1 MHWLEEAVAQLPQVL
16 PLIAST
22 DRMATPTMSSAA
34 SRRNLRALR
43 EERELSQTRLAE
55 LAGLNRNYVGDVERG
70 RRNPCLDNILKLA
83 EALDISPSELFRPF
97 EKRR

>member
-1 MHWLEEAVAQLPQVL
+1 
-16 PLIAST
+16 
-22 DRMATPTMSSAA
+22 
-34 SRRNLRALR
+34 LR

-83 EALDISPSELFRPF
+83 DALNISPSELFRPF
-97 EKRR
+97 DKRR

>member
-1 MHWLEEAVAQLPQVL
+1 MPAARP
-16 PLIAST
+16 I
-22 DRMATPTMSSAA
+22 DRFAA
-34 SRRNLRALR
+34 HLRALR

-97 EKRR
+97 DKRR

>member
-1 MHWLEEAVAQLPQVL
+1 MPTARP
-16 PLIAST
+16 I
-22 DRMATPTMSSAA
+22 DRFAA
-34 SRRNLRALR
+34 HLRALR

-83 EALDISPSELFRPF
+83 EALNISPSELFRPF
-97 EKRR
+97 DKRR